1 MDRYPSSLYDP
12 EIILPKPVPVT
23 EITEAQRLAMDNQNI
38 PSQDNPF
45 ATIDDLSEFED
56 DLSEF
61 ENSIHLFNGQQIPE
75 GKSPKYVYLD
85 TGNIASQSPYTIQ
98 VPPDY
103 NIVDIVL
110 SDSGTNTQFHLE
122 SDGDR
127 FQTVTTD
134 EDPGIYRLIPT
145 ATYRLN
151 AEFTLASI
159 DGIVDL
165 EGCRVIFKCQRGQFD
180 AALPTTVVF
189 DEAGV
194 ETSKKLVVAFT
205 DKIGQACLDASLYT
219 VKING
224 SATELLTQAKLHRDL
239 NAVELSSVTLGVF
252 QPEDVVTVSFTD
264 LENVWG
270 GAIPDVTDAPAVNP
284 LV

>member
-45 ATIDDLSEFED
+45 ATINDLSEFED
-56 DLSEF
+56 A
-61 ENSIHLFNGQQIPE
+61 IHLFNGQQIPE

-85 TGNIASQSPYTIQ
+85 TGNINSESPYTIQ
-98 VPPDY
+98 VPPY
-103 NIVDIVL
+103 YTIVDIIL

-127 FQTVTTD
+127 FQTVITD
-134 EDPGIYRLIPT
+134 ENARIYRLVPT

-151 AEFTLASI
+151 AEFTLVSI

-165 EGCRVIFKCQRGQFD
+165 EGCRVIFKCQRAQFD
-180 AALPTTVVF
+180 TALPTTVVF
-189 DEAGV
+189 DGAAV
-194 ETSKKLVVAFT
+194 ETSKKLVVTFT

-219 VKING
+219 VEING
-224 SATELLTQAKLHRDL
+224 SATELLTQATLHRDL
-239 NAVELSSVTLGVF
+239 NAVELSSVTLDVF
-252 QPEDVVTVSFTD
+252 QPGDVVTVSFTT